1 MGGGRKAAVRGK
13 GLIISTGQRA
23 TGQGVTFGFGLTPAL
38 SRRREREIWCFFP
51 AMSGIRVDETAMGE
65 YSIKK

>member
-1 MGGGRKAAVRGK
+1 MNQRSRDVSPGDTVRGN
-13 GLIISTGQRA
+13 IISTGQRA

-65 YSIKK
+65 Y